1 MDKTLPVVCV
11 IEVPFKS
18 SSELLITQPFT
29 INLIVMSGR
38 ARTRQMR
45 EEYLMIRIMKVL
57 VCVCDGIVLSKF
69 SRIYSHQL
77 EFASQSDMSDRH
89 SVPYSTVQRGSG
101 MSR

>member
-57 VCVCDGIVLSKF
+57 VCVCVMVLFYLS
-69 SRIYSHQL
+69 SAESILINWSSHL
-77 EFASQSDMSDRH
+77 KAI
-89 SVPYSTVQRGSG
+89 
-101 MSR
+101 